1 MAGPNIP
8 AAKRAGLPVD
18 LARLTAEGDGWL
30 TPEDRFALKTH
41 GVCTQLQDG
50 MFMIRVRIPGGVA
63 PTAQVRGL
71 GRVAARHAEDWL
83 HVTTR
88 QQIELHWVRDQEVAE
103 VLEALARHGL
113 STRSACGHTVRNVMS
128 SEDAG
133 VGLDEPFDCFPDA
146 RLISDALVARSTELN
161 VVLPS
166 RVNIA
171 LGGSPRCRHDALV
184 NDAGLISTVEEGVP
198 GYEIWAGGSLG
209 KSPSLAVLLTPF
221 VARTDVLAAVEA
233 LVDVFV
239 AHGRFDEP
247 AKGRMKFVVADLGPD
262 RFRAAW
268 QEAFDAA
275 LDRPRPAVADVEVL
289 DEADRVEILRHV
301 PPGGWS
307 AGVRPQRTPGLASVT
322 IDLPLGDT
330 CSSEIDLCCDL
341 ADRYADG
348 HLTFTRDQNIAFRNV
363 PLAGVAPIRAAL
375 AERGV
380 HLLGEGQTAQI
391 RACTGASVCAL
402 GITESPVAGR
412 SLAANAA
419 LRRNS
424 ALRVFVSGCPN
435 SCAQHQIGDIG
446 LAGSKVR
453 VDGRTSDGYQVY
465 LGADLDGHEIG
476 AVVGRVADADLDAAI
491 TAIVGTWEALRHPG
505 ESLGRTVRRFTAD
518 AFSQQIEAALE
529 ERWAAGP
536 EPTRPA
542 ETPVLVP

>member
-1 MAGPNIP
+1 M
-8 AAKRAGLPVD
+8 
-18 LARLTAEGDGWL
+18 
-30 TPEDRFALKTH
+30 
-41 GVCTQLQDG
+41 
-50 MFMIRVRIPGGVA
+50 
-63 PTAQVRGL
+63 
-71 GRVAARHAEDWL
+71 
-83 HVTTR
+83 
-88 QQIELHWVRDQEVAE
+88 
-103 VLEALARHGL
+103 
-113 STRSACGHTVRNVMS
+113 
-128 SEDAG
+128 
-133 VGLDEPFDCFPDA
+133 
-146 RLISDALVARSTELN
+146 
-161 VVLPS
+161 
-166 RVNIA
+166 
-171 LGGSPRCRHDALV
+171 
-184 NDAGLISTVEEGVP
+184 
-198 GYEIWAGGSLG
+198 
-209 KSPSLAVLLTPF
+209 
-221 VARTDVLAAVEA
+221 LAAVEA

-262 RFRAAW
+262 GFRAAW
-268 QEAFDAA
+268 HEAFDAA
-275 LDRPRPAVADVEVL
+275 RDRPHPPLPDVDVLAD
-289 DEADRVEILRHV
+289 ADRVEILRHV

-363 PLAGVAPIRAAL
+363 PLAGVATIRAAL

-412 SLAANAA
+412 RLAGNAA

-424 ALRVFVSGCPN
+424 SLRVFVSGCPN

-453 VDGRTSDGYQVY
+453 LNGRTTDGYQVY
-465 LGADLDGHEIG
+465 LGADLDDHEVG
-476 AVVGRVADADLDAAI
+476 EVVGRVADADLDAAV

-505 ESLGRTVRRFTAD
+505 ESLGRTVRRFTAE
-518 AFSQQIEAALE
+518 AFSQQITAALA

-536 EPTRPA
+536 EPALVSEST
-542 ETPVLVP
+542 VLVS